1 MLRFL
6 TDHPHSV
13 GESYGEHFRFAARFG
28 ARMMAGGAAALVHA
42 VLPCFCA
49 TTASRRV
56 RELHD
61 TLHRSA
67 VRQAKTPEH
76 LAGQH
81 SAGSGI

>member
-1 MLRFL
+1 MLRLL

-13 GESYGEHFRFAARFG
+13 GESYGEHCRFAASFG
-28 ARMMAGGAAALVHA
+28 ARMVVGGAAALVHA
-42 VLPCFCA
+42 VLPFLCA
-49 TTASRRV
+49 TTASRTV

-61 TLHRSA
+61 VLRRSA
-67 VRQAKTPEH
+67 ARHAKTPEY